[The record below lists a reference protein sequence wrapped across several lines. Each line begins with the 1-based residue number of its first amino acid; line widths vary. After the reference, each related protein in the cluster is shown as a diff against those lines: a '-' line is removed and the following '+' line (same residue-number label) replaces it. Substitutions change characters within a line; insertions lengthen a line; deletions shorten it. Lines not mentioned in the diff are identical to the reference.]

1 MHILNKCYMLWFKGV
16 SDSSVTFHKTLL
28 SSLLLS
34 PAVFVCLSPYQM
46 KSVIECVEC
55 AVIMCL
61 FTLCLCC
68 PKNVCLRKCV
78 SCDFSSCVSFLMYVL
93 HTLSFSPSPSVCLL
107 WVCVLARH
115 AHALEPRTMMQ
126 PFLSSN
132 IPSLQTFLTDI
143 LAQKCDRRRKK
154 NQINAPLQYSQSPV
168 SFVNKNTE
176 RVHSG
181 ICSSDNS
188 SP

>member
-34 PAVFVCLSPYQM
+34 PAVFVCLLPYQM

-143 LAQKCDRRRKK
+143 LAQMWQAKKK